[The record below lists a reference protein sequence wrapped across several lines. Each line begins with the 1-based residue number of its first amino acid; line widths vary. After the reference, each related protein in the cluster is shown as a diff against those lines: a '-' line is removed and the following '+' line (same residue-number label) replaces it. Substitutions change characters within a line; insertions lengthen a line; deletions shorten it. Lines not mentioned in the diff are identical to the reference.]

1 MGLSVQMTM
10 RNNSVEVGVFPTGN
24 TVIKGVPRGM
34 GKQVSTTGDVRKIA
48 RDSNVSDSDVNGELI
63 LAVRNPVGNREYWLS
78 KEYRGMSGVQKM
90 AQEGRSVLSR
100 MSQAVNDTVKDIDAA
115 ERAGKQAADALTSA
129 SSELKKHFKV
139 LNEWE
144 KFASMYTNSQP
155 EARDD
160 LKLTQVRS
168 SISTANA
175 LIRTASNAIRGVPEY
190 RSISD
195 LNSIQSS
202 LSSLRSESDKKKVG
216 TQLVQIQK
224 RIQIDADT
232 ATRISAQ
239 QDQKKLQETRR
250 AMDIAGKAMGFKFSE
265 VRLTF

>member
-24 TVIKGVPRGM
+24 TTISGVPRGM

-48 RDSNVSDSDVNGELI
+48 KDSNVSDSDVTGELI
-63 LAVRNPVGNREYWLS
+63 LAIRNPVGNREYWLS

-100 MSQAVNDTVKDIDAA
+100 ISQAVNDTVKDVDAA
-115 ERAGKQAADALTSA
+115 ERAGQQASEALYSA
-129 SSELKKHFKV
+129 SNELRKHFKV
-139 LNEWE
+139 LDEWE
-144 KFASMYTNSQP
+144 RYASGYTNSQE

-160 LKLTQVRS
+160 LRLTQVRS

-175 LIRTASNAIRGVPEY
+175 FVRTAANSIRGLPEY
-190 RSISD
+190 RSISNLD
-195 LNSIQSS
+195 SIQRS
-202 LSSLRSESDKKKVG
+202 LSSIRNENDKKKVG
-216 TQLVQIQK
+216 TQLVQIQE
-224 RIQIDADT
+224 RIQDA
-232 ATRISAQ
+232 ANSARSISLQ
-239 QDQKKLQETRR
+239 QDRTKMQETRK
-250 AMDIAGKAMGFKFSE
+250 AMDTAGRAAGFKFSE